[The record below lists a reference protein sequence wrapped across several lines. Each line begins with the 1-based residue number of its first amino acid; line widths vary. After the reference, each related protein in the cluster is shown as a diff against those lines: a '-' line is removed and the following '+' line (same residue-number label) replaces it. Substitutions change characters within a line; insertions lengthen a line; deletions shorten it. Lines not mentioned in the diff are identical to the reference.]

1 MRIGEVSRRSGVSV
15 RMLRHYDSLGLVRPS
30 GRTSAGYREYAD
42 EDLRRI
48 LHVEALRSLGLSLAQ
63 AGRALNGGEDAGD
76 TATASDPDSSRDTH
90 FAHDPAAV
98 LDELIERTRERIA
111 VEQDLLTRL
120 EDARDHA
127 PRDWDD
133 VLATIALLRAVRSDD
148 PGSRHALA
156 LAGESIPPAA
166 LARAA
171 LDEDETNIAGA
182 LRWAARRDPDGT
194 EAVVTEAAAAL
205 SDTDPLRRRRAVA
218 LLADRWADA
227 VADQR
232 EDTAAPN
239 PMRSLLASACADED
253 AEVRVTAALA
263 LTTRPARLG
272 AGLRETLTHTLL
284 DLIVDGHNDVDAAEG
299 LGRLAAEEAERTSAA
314 GPDTSTPAGGGSQ
327 DSGPP
332 ATRAGGGRPPSSG
345 PPASAVVVLL
355 DRLRDPD
362 VDAGGLLRLLQAAG
376 ELPPTQLRR
385 VLDACADETDPDAA
399 RILTYL
405 AHRLDGAT
413 HA

>member
-1 MRIGEVSRRSGVSV
+1 
-15 RMLRHYDSLGLVRPS
+15 
-30 GRTSAGYREYAD
+30 
-42 EDLRRI
+42 
-48 LHVEALRSLGLSLAQ
+48 
-63 AGRALNGGEDAGD
+63 
-76 TATASDPDSSRDTH
+76 
-90 FAHDPAAV
+90 
-98 LDELIERTRERIA
+98 
-111 VEQDLLTRL
+111 
-120 EDARDHA
+120 
-127 PRDWDD
+127 
-133 VLATIALLRAVRSDD
+133 
-148 PGSRHALA
+148 
-156 LAGESIPPAA
+156 
-166 LARAA
+166 
-171 LDEDETNIAGA
+171 
-182 LRWAARRDPDGT
+182 
-194 EAVVTEAAAAL
+194 
-205 SDTDPLRRRRAVA
+205 
-218 LLADRWADA
+218 
-227 VADQR
+227 
-232 EDTAAPN
+232 
-239 PMRSLLASACADED
+239 MRSLLASACADED

-299 LGRLAAEEAERTSAA
+299 LGRLAAAEAERTSAA

>member
-15 RMLRHYDSLGLVRPS
+15 RMLRHYDSVGLVRPS

-63 AGRALNGGEDAGD
+63 AGRALDDD
-76 TATASDPDSSRDTH
+76 TPPSPDPAPAR
-90 FAHDPAAV
+90 DPAAV
-98 LDELIERTRERIA
+98 LDSLIARTHERIA
-111 VEQDLLTRL
+111 VEQDLLTSL
-120 EDARDHA
+120 EDTRDHA

-156 LAGESIPPAA
+156 LAGEAVPPAA

-171 LDEDETNIAGA
+171 VDEDETNIAGA
-182 LRWAARRDPDGT
+182 LRWAARRDPDGA
-194 EAVVTEAAAAL
+194 EAVVAEAAAAL

-227 VADQR
+227 VPDAR
-232 EDTAAPN
+232 PNAAPVSGEDAEASD
-239 PMRSLLASACADED
+239 PVRSLLASACEDED
-253 AEVRVTAALA
+253 AEVRVAAALA
-263 LTTRPARLG
+263 LTSRPARVDP
-272 AGLRETLTHTLL
+272 GLRETLTHTLL
-284 DLIVDGHNDVDAAEG
+284 DLMVDGHNDVDAAEG
-299 LGRLAAEEAERTSAA
+299 LGLLAAAEVDRTAE
-314 GPDTSTPAGGGSQ
+314 PDPDMSSPAGGGAP
-327 DSGPP
+327 DSVPP
-332 ATRAGGGRPPSSG
+332 ATRAGGDRPPHSG
-345 PPASAVVVLL
+345 PPASAAVSALL
-355 DRLRDPD
+355 GRLRDPALPG
-362 VDAGGLLRLLQAAG
+362 VGRLRLLQASG
-376 ELPPTQLRR
+376 ELPPTELRQ
-385 VLDACADETDPDAA
+385 VLDACAGETDPDAA